1 MYKTTAAILFSLILL
16 PVNLCCIFW
25 MFREALY
32 LSGFTVKQFLASAPY
47 FSGSGHH
54 TRHKRQ
60 RYLVEFFQHNS
71 SDPQASLALLHR
83 FMLSSFL
90 GLAALI
96 LAQWAA
102 LSPKHAAIV
111 LLCDL
116 ILAAVNVWL
125 FLMGRAYRRS
135 HPLGE
140 ELAQALAQ
148 ERSDSHRGRNIL
160 VYTLIGAVFFGF
172 LAFFHLSLASASARG
187 KAEVDS
193 ETVYRVLEENGYKTE
208 GIPVTYWYLE
218 ENNLMYVCA
227 GVSEGSKFEFYSY
240 SNPQSA
246 ESVYAAIK
254 EELFPDWN
262 EAQMDDAETVFS
274 DGAKLLSG
282 IRDGVYQFAVIQGKT
297 VVCATSSNSPDQIR
311 DILSELGYL
320 GR

>member
-1 MYKTTAAILFSLILL
+1 MNKATAAILFSLILL
-16 PVNLCCIFW
+16 PVNLCCVFW

-47 FSGSGHH
+47 FSG
-54 TRHKRQ
+54 TRRHVQRQ
-60 RYLVEFFQHNS
+60 RRRFLADFFRRNS
-71 SDPQASLALLHR
+71 ADPQASLGLLRR
-83 FMLSSFL
+83 FMLSTL
-90 GLAALI
+90 PGLAALI

-116 ILAAVNVWL
+116 ILACVNICL

-135 HPLGE
+135 HPLDE

-148 ERSDSHRGRNIL
+148 ERSAGHRGRNIL
-160 VYTLIGAVFFGF
+160 VYTLVGAVFFGF

-187 KAEVDS
+187 KAEIDS
-193 ETVYRVLEENGYKTE
+193 ETVYRVLQENGYKTD

-254 EELFPDWN
+254 GELFPDWN

-274 DGAKLLSG
+274 DGTKLLSG

-297 VVCATSSNSPDQIR
+297 VVCATSSHSPDQIR